1 MSEATATAEAAFS
14 GMTRPHRPFASKAP
28 GLATAGILR
37 FIAPLPL
44 PLLLSLLLA
53 LIALLLPALAFAQ
66 QGDGTPDLLAGVVPG
81 ARTDLSVKM
90 QILIVMTL
98 LGLLPVMVM
107 MMTSFTRFVIVL
119 SLLRSALGLQQGLP
133 NRIITGIAL
142 ILTLLVMKPVG
153 DQIWRDAF
161 VPYDQDRI
169 GLQDALRIAE
179 QPVSRF
185 MLAQTSK
192 AALRQIAALAGEQN
206 VANPM
211 QHGFVVKL
219 AAFVLSELKTAFQI
233 GCMLFIP
240 FLIID
245 LVVSSVLMAMGM
257 MMLSPLVIS
266 LPFKLLLFVL
276 VDGWTLT
283 VNTLVTSIQAY

>member
-1 MSEATATAEAAFS
+1 MTLGGAGLMQRRAA
-14 GMTRPHRPFASKAP
+14 AV
-28 GLATAGILR
+28 
-37 FIAPLPL
+37 
-44 PLLLSLLLA
+44 A
-53 LIALLLPALAFAQ
+53 LFALLTGALCCAPAHGA
-66 QGDGTPDLLAGVVPG
+66 DLLEGIVPG
-81 ARTDLSVKM
+81 AKTDLTVKT
-90 QILIVMTL
+90 QILILMTL
-98 LGLLPVMVM
+98 LGLLPAMIM

-119 SLLRSALGLQQGLP
+119 SLLRQALGLQQGLP
-133 NRIITGIAL
+133 NRIVTGVAL
-142 ILTLLVMKPVG
+142 ILTLLVMRPVG
-153 DQIWRDAF
+153 NQIWTEAF
-161 VPYDQDRI
+161 VPYDKDRI
-169 GLQDALRIAE
+169 GMEQALKIAE
-179 QPVSRF
+179 VPLSRF

-192 AALRQIAALAGEQN
+192 AALAQIARLAGETNIARPQDH
-206 VANPM
+206 A
-211 QHGFVVKL
+211 FTVKL

>member
-1 MSEATATAEAAFS
+1 MMCFTGGVRA
-14 GMTRPHRPFASKAP
+14 RAP
-28 GLATAGILR
+28 A
-37 FIAPLPL
+37 
-44 PLLLSLLLA
+44 LLSALLVGL
-53 LIALLLPALAFAQ
+53 LIAVPAAAQ
-66 QGDGTPDLLAGVVPG
+66 NQDLLAGVLPG
-81 ARTDLSVKM
+81 ATSTSAGMSVKS
-90 QILIVMTL
+90 QILVLMTL

-107 MMTSFTRFVIVL
+107 MMTCFTRFVIVL
-119 SLLRSALGLQQGLP
+119 SLLRQALGLQQGLP
-133 NRIITGIAL
+133 TRIITGIAL
-142 ILTLLVMKPVG
+142 ILTILVMRPVG
-153 DQIWRDAF
+153 EQVWTQAF
-161 VPYDQDRI
+161 LPYDQDKI
-169 GLQDALRIAE
+169 GLETALRIAE

-192 AALRQIAALAGEQN
+192 ASLAQVARLAGESTAQ
-206 VANPM
+206 PPQ
-211 QHGFVVKL
+211 QHSFPVKL

-233 GCMLFIP
+233 GAMLFIP

-283 VNTLVTSIQAY
+283 VNTLVGSIHAY

>member
-1 MSEATATAEAAFS
+1 MNAGALLRWGRRPATGAA
-14 GMTRPHRPFASKAP
+14 AVA
-28 GLATAGILR
+28 A
-37 FIAPLPL
+37 IAVLLMALPL
-44 PLLLSLLLA
+44 S
-53 LIALLLPALAFAQ
+53 AQ
-66 QGDGTPDLLAGVVPG
+66 AVDLLANIVPG
-81 ARTDLSVKM
+81 AKTDLTVKT
-90 QILIVMTL
+90 QILIIMTL

-119 SLLRSALGLQQGLP
+119 SLLRQALGLQQGLP
-133 NRIITGIAL
+133 NRIITGVAL
-142 ILTLLVMKPVG
+142 ILTLMVMRPIG

-161 VPYDQDRI
+161 LPYDQDKI
-169 GLQDALRIAE
+169 GLQEALAIAE
-179 QPVSRF
+179 KPVSRF

-192 AALRQIAALAGEQN
+192 AALNQIAHLAGEDKITTPSEH
-206 VANPM
+206 A
-211 QHGFVVKL
+211 FTVKL

-240 FLIID
+240 FLVID

>member
-1 MSEATATAEAAFS
+1 
-14 GMTRPHRPFASKAP
+14 MTLHCR
-28 GLATAGILR
+28 GAGVFLR
-37 FIAPLPL
+37 RHAPLAGGVL
-44 PLLLSLLLA
+44 LLLA
-53 LIALLLPALAFAQ
+53 SAAAWAAPAGPDVLP
-66 QGDGTPDLLAGVVPG
+66 GVIPG
-81 ARTDLSVKM
+81 SSSGLTVKS
-90 QILIVMTL
+90 QILVLMTI

-119 SLLRSALGLQQGLP
+119 SLLRQALGLQQGLP
-133 NRIITGIAL
+133 NRIITGVAL
-142 ILTLLVMKPVG
+142 ILTLLVMRPVG
-153 DQIWRDAF
+153 EQVWTDAF
-161 VPYDQDRI
+161 VPYDKDKVTLEQ
-169 GLQDALRIAE
+169 ALKIAE
-179 QPVSRF
+179 VPLSRF

-192 AALRQIAALAGEQN
+192 TALAQIAHLAGEP
-206 VANPM
+206 AEMKPM
-211 QHGFVVKL
+211 DRGFTVKL
-219 AAFVLSELKTAFQI
+219 AAFVLSELKSAFQI

-283 VNTLVTSIQAY
+283 VNTLVGSIHGI

>member
-1 MSEATATAEAAFS
+1 MTLQRRGAEVLS
-14 GMTRPHRPFASKAP
+14 NSRRYAP
-28 GLATAGILR
+28 AIAG
-37 FIAPLPL
+37 AV
-44 PLLLSLLLA
+44 LLLA
-53 LIALLLPALAFAQ
+53 SAGAWAAPAGQDVLP
-66 QGDGTPDLLAGVVPG
+66 GVIPG
-81 ARTDLSVKM
+81 SSSGLTVKS
-90 QILIVMTL
+90 QILVLMTI

-119 SLLRSALGLQQGLP
+119 SLLRQALGLQQGLP
-133 NRIITGIAL
+133 NRIVTGVAL
-142 ILTLLVMKPVG
+142 ILTLLVMRPVG
-153 DQIWRDAF
+153 MQVWNEAF
-161 VPYDQDRI
+161 VPYDKDKISLEQ
-169 GLQDALRIAE
+169 ALKIAE
-179 QPVSRF
+179 VPLSRF

-192 AALRQIAALAGEQN
+192 TALAQIAHLSGEP
-206 VANPM
+206 AEMAPM
-211 QHGFVVKL
+211 ARGFTVKL
-219 AAFVLSELKTAFQI
+219 AAFVLSELKSAFQI

-283 VNTLVTSIQAY
+283 VNTLVGSIHGI

>member
-1 MSEATATAEAAFS
+1 MKAGALLRRGRLRIGVAA
-14 GMTRPHRPFASKAP
+14 
-28 GLATAGILR
+28 
-37 FIAPLPL
+37 IAVL
-44 PLLLSLLLA
+44 PLLLMA
-53 LIALLLPALAFAQ
+53 LPAQAV
-66 QGDGTPDLLAGVVPG
+66 DLLANIVPG
-81 ARTDLSVKM
+81 AKTDLTVKT
-90 QILIVMTL
+90 QILIIMTL

-119 SLLRSALGLQQGLP
+119 SLLRQALGLQQGLP
-133 NRIITGIAL
+133 NRIITGVAL
-142 ILTLLVMKPVG
+142 ILTLMVMRPIG

-161 VPYDQDRI
+161 VPYDQDKI
-169 GLQDALRIAE
+169 GLQEALAIAE
-179 QPVSRF
+179 KPVSRF

-192 AALRQIAALAGEQN
+192 AALNQIAHLAGEDKISTPSEH
-206 VANPM
+206 A
-211 QHGFVVKL
+211 FTVKL

-240 FLIID
+240 FLVID

>member
-1 MSEATATAEAAFS
+1 M
-14 GMTRPHRPFASKAP
+14 MCFAGGVRARAP
-28 GLATAGILR
+28 A
-37 FIAPLPL
+37 
-44 PLLLSLLLA
+44 LLSALLVGL
-53 LIALLLPALAFAQ
+53 LIAVPAAAQ
-66 QGDGTPDLLAGVVPG
+66 NQDLLAGVLPG
-81 ARTDLSVKM
+81 ATSTSAGMSVKS
-90 QILIVMTL
+90 QILVLMTL

-107 MMTSFTRFVIVL
+107 MMTCFTRFVIVL
-119 SLLRSALGLQQGLP
+119 SLLRQALGLQQGLP
-133 NRIITGIAL
+133 TRIITGIAL
-142 ILTLLVMKPVG
+142 ILTILVMRPVG
-153 DQIWRDAF
+153 EQVWTQAF
-161 VPYDQDRI
+161 LPYDQDKI
-169 GLQDALRIAE
+169 GLETALRIAE

-192 AALRQIAALAGEQN
+192 ASLAQVARLAGESTAQ
-206 VANPM
+206 PPQ
-211 QHGFVVKL
+211 QHSFPVKL

-233 GCMLFIP
+233 GAMLFIP

-283 VNTLVTSIQAY
+283 VSTLVGSIHAY

>member
-1 MSEATATAEAAFS
+1 MTWSVTTRWRRPGFAA
-14 GMTRPHRPFASKAP
+14 GVAALGAGLTLALAP
-28 GLATAGILR
+28 GA
-37 FIAPLPL
+37 
-44 PLLLSLLLA
+44 
-53 LIALLLPALAFAQ
+53 AQ
-66 QGDGTPDLLAGVVPG
+66 AVDLLANVVPG
-81 ARTDLSVKM
+81 ARTELTVKM
-90 QILIVMTL
+90 QILIIMTL

-119 SLLRSALGLQQGLP
+119 SLLRQALGLQQGLP
-133 NRIITGIAL
+133 NRVITGVAL
-142 ILTLLVMKPVG
+142 ILTLLVMRPIG
-153 DQIWRDAF
+153 DQIWTDAF
-161 VPYDQDRI
+161 VPYDQDKI
-169 GLQDALRIAE
+169 SLETALQIAE
-179 QPVSRF
+179 KPISRF

-192 AALRQIAALAGEQN
+192 AALQQIAHLAGEGK
-206 VANPM
+206 VATPAE
-211 QHGFVVKL
+211 HAFTVKL

-240 FLIID
+240 FLVID

-283 VNTLVTSIQAY
+283 VNTLVTSVQAY

>member
-1 MSEATATAEAAFS
+1 MMLQRSDARVS
-14 GMTRPHRPFASKAP
+14 ISPRRLAP
-28 GLATAGILR
+28 IAIGAVLLLATAGAWA
-37 FIAPLPL
+37 APAGQDVLP
-44 PLLLSLLLA
+44 
-53 LIALLLPALAFAQ
+53 
-66 QGDGTPDLLAGVVPG
+66 GVIPG
-81 ARTDLSVKM
+81 SSSGLTVKS
-90 QILIVMTL
+90 QILVLMTI

-119 SLLRSALGLQQGLP
+119 SLLRQALGLQQGLP
-133 NRIITGIAL
+133 NRIITGVAL
-142 ILTLLVMKPVG
+142 ILTLLVMRPVG
-153 DQIWRDAF
+153 MQVWNDAF
-161 VPYDQDRI
+161 VPYDKDKISLEQ
-169 GLQDALRIAE
+169 ALKIAE
-179 QPVSRF
+179 VPLSRF

-192 AALRQIAALAGEQN
+192 TALAQIAHLSGEP
-206 VANPM
+206 AEMKPEAR
-211 QHGFVVKL
+211 GFTVKL
-219 AAFVLSELKTAFQI
+219 AAFVLSELKSAFQI

-283 VNTLVTSIQAY
+283 VNTLVGSIHGL

>member
-1 MSEATATAEAAFS
+1 M
-14 GMTRPHRPFASKAP
+14 MWWRPLQFRLRLDGRVLAGLLLLGLLCAP
-28 GLATAGILR
+28 GW
-37 FIAPLPL
+37 
-44 PLLLSLLLA
+44 
-53 LIALLLPALAFAQ
+53 AQ
-66 QGDGTPDLLAGVVPG
+66 AVDLLGNVVPG
-81 ARTDLSVKM
+81 AKTDLTVKT

-98 LGLLPVMVM
+98 LGLLPTMAM

-119 SLLRSALGLQQGLP
+119 SLLRQALGLQTGLP
-133 NRIITGIAL
+133 NRVITGVAL
-142 ILTLLVMKPVG
+142 ILTLLVMRPIG
-153 DQIWRDAF
+153 EQIWTEAF
-161 VPYDQDRI
+161 VPYDQDKI
-169 GLQDALRIAE
+169 GLDEALKIAE
-179 QPVSRF
+179 QPISRF

-192 AALRQIAALAGEQN
+192 AALVQIAHLAGEDKIEKP
-206 VANPM
+206 AD
-211 QHGFVVKL
+211 HAFTVKL

-233 GCMLFIP
+233 GCLLFIP
-240 FLIID
+240 FMVID

>member
-1 MSEATATAEAAFS
+1 
-14 GMTRPHRPFASKAP
+14 MTGVFR
-28 GLATAGILR
+28 GAGWR
-37 FIAPLPL
+37 RAAPLAV
-44 PLLLSLLLA
+44 SLLVVA
-53 LIALLLPALAFAQ
+53 LPAAAQ
-66 QGDGTPDLLAGVVPG
+66 QQDVLPGVIPG
-81 ARTDLSVKM
+81 SSQGMSVKS
-90 QILIVMTL
+90 QILVLMTL

-119 SLLRSALGLQQGLP
+119 SLLRQALGLQQGLP
-133 NRIITGIAL
+133 NRIVTGIAL
-142 ILTLLVMKPVG
+142 ILTLLVMRPIGEQV
-153 DQIWRDAF
+153 WRDAF
-161 VPYDQDRI
+161 LPYDKDQI
-169 GLQDALRIAE
+169 GLEAALKIAE
-179 QPVSRF
+179 APVSRF

-192 AALRQIAALAGEQN
+192 ASLAQVAHLAGEP
-206 VANPM
+206 ASLKPEERS
-211 QHGFVVKL
+211 FPVKL

-233 GCMLFIP
+233 GAMLFIP

-283 VNTLVTSIQAY
+283 VNTLVGSIHGY

>member
-1 MSEATATAEAAFS
+1 MMSRRATAAGTFVRTSRRTPALQLA
-14 GMTRPHRPFASKAP
+14 GRPVAM
-28 GLATAGILR
+28 
-37 FIAPLPL
+37 
-44 PLLLSLLLA
+44 LLA
-53 LIALLLPALAFAQ
+53 FLMLGFLMLTPALAFAQ
-66 QGDGTPDLLAGVVPG
+66 QGGNTPDLLAGVVPG
-81 ARTDLSVKM
+81 ASTDLSVKM
-90 QILIVMTL
+90 QILVVMTL

-142 ILTLLVMKPVG
+142 ILTLLVMKPIG
-153 DQIWRDAF
+153 DQVWRDAF

-192 AALRQIAALAGEQN
+192 AALRQIATLAGEQN
-206 VANPM
+206 VTNPA
-211 QHGFVVKL
+211 QHGFPVKL

>member
-1 MSEATATAEAAFS
+1 MMLQRSDARVS
-14 GMTRPHRPFASKAP
+14 NSPRRLAP
-28 GLATAGILR
+28 IAIGAVLLLATAGAWA
-37 FIAPLPL
+37 APAGQDVLP
-44 PLLLSLLLA
+44 
-53 LIALLLPALAFAQ
+53 
-66 QGDGTPDLLAGVVPG
+66 GVIPG
-81 ARTDLSVKM
+81 STSGLTVKS
-90 QILIVMTL
+90 QILVLMTI

-119 SLLRSALGLQQGLP
+119 SLLRQALGLQQGLP
-133 NRIITGIAL
+133 NRIITGVAL
-142 ILTLLVMKPVG
+142 ILTLLVMRPVG
-153 DQIWRDAF
+153 MQVWNDAF
-161 VPYDQDRI
+161 VPYDKDKISLEQ
-169 GLQDALRIAE
+169 ALKIAE
-179 QPVSRF
+179 VPLSRF

-192 AALRQIAALAGEQN
+192 TALAQIAHLSGEP
-206 VANPM
+206 AEMKPEER
-211 QHGFVVKL
+211 GFTVKL
-219 AAFVLSELKTAFQI
+219 AAFVLSELKSAFQI

-283 VNTLVTSIQAY
+283 VNTLVGSIHGL

>member
-1 MSEATATAEAAFS
+1 
-14 GMTRPHRPFASKAP
+14 MTVRRLMP
-28 GLATAGILR
+28 GLLAG
-37 FIAPLPL
+37 
-44 PLLLSLLLA
+44 
-53 LIALLLPALAFAQ
+53 ALLFAACSAVQ
-66 QGDGTPDLLAGVVPG
+66 AQDLLAGVVPG
-81 ARTDLSVKM
+81 AKTELSVKM
-90 QILIVMTL
+90 QILIIMTL
-98 LGLLPVMVM
+98 LGLLPIMVM

-119 SLLRSALGLQQGLP
+119 ALLRQALGLQQGLP
-133 NRIITGIAL
+133 NRIITGVAL
-142 ILTLLVMKPVG
+142 ILTLLVMKPIG
-153 DQIWRDAF
+153 DQVWKDAF
-161 VPYDQDRI
+161 LPYDQDKI
-169 GLQDALRIAE
+169 GLQEALKIAE
-179 QPVSRF
+179 RPVSKF

-192 AALRQIAALAGEQN
+192 AALKQIAHLAGEDS
-206 VANPM
+206 VANPAE
-211 QHGFVVKL
+211 HAFTVKL

-233 GCMLFIP
+233 GCLLFIP

>member
-1 MSEATATAEAAFS
+1 L
-14 GMTRPHRPFASKAP
+14 RRHAP
-28 GLATAGILR
+28 AIAG
-37 FIAPLPL
+37 AG
-44 PLLLSLLLA
+44 LLLA
-53 LIALLLPALAFAQ
+53 SAGAWAAPAGPDVLP
-66 QGDGTPDLLAGVVPG
+66 GVIPG
-81 ARTDLSVKM
+81 SSSGLTVKS
-90 QILIVMTL
+90 QILVLMTI

-119 SLLRSALGLQQGLP
+119 SLLRQALGLQQGLP
-133 NRIITGIAL
+133 NRIVTGVAL
-142 ILTLLVMKPVG
+142 ILTLLVMRPIGEQV
-153 DQIWRDAF
+153 WNEAF
-161 VPYDQDRI
+161 VPYDKDKISLEQ
-169 GLQDALRIAE
+169 ALKIAE
-179 QPVSRF
+179 VPLSRF

-192 AALRQIAALAGEQN
+192 TALAQIAHLAGEP
-206 VANPM
+206 AEMKPM
-211 QHGFVVKL
+211 DRGFTVKL
-219 AAFVLSELKTAFQI
+219 AAFVLSELKSAFQI

-283 VNTLVTSIQAY
+283 VNTLVGSIHGI